1 MVEDVERFR
10 AEFERR
16 ALLDGEMLVHRH
28 IEVDLMWV
36 ARIVPRRSAE
46 GESLRRSKGRRIH
59 EQRAKDVRTVPGRD
73 CATWI
78 TDKVRTRPRSDD
90 AIGDTCVVSG
100 NSQRRHEWTRDRVC
114 TSVGNGKGISGRKCS
129 NTGVLPASKKRMGQ
143 SRALKER

>member
-36 ARIVPRRSAE
+36 ARSIQRRSAE

-59 EQRAKDVRTVPGRD
+59 EQRAKDVRTVPRRVW
-73 CATWI
+73 ATWI
-78 TDKVRTRPRSDD
+78 TDKVRTRPCSGD

-100 NSQRRHEWTRDRVC
+100 NSQRSGARAPI
-114 TSVGNGKGISGRKCS
+114 GNGKGRSGRKCS

-143 SRALKER
+143 SSALKER